1 MIDNIQV
8 LAHSAVRIES
18 GKTLYF
24 DPYLIEG
31 SFNDADVIFLTHD
44 HYDHFSPEDFAKV
57 TRENT
62 PVIAPA
68 TIVAHLLDEGIERDR
83 IIAVKPGDALQVEG
97 IPVEVVPSYNTN
109 KKFHPQANGWVGY
122 VVTVDGIRCYVAGDT
137 DINPD
142 VLQVK
147 CDIAMVPVGGTY
159 TTTAEE
165 AAQLV
170 NRIRPAIA
178 VPTHFGAVTGT
189 KEDGKAFARFVD
201 PEIQVVQKLTY

>member
-1 MIDNIQV
+1 MV
-8 LAHSAVRIES
+8 A
-18 GKTLYF
+18 
-24 DPYLIEG
+24 
-31 SFNDADVIFLTHD
+31 
-44 HYDHFSPEDFAKV
+44 PE
-57 TRENT
+57 
-62 PVIAPA
+62 
-68 TIVAHLLDEGIERDR
+68 TIVGHLLNEGIDRNR
-83 IIAVKPGDALQVEG
+83 IITVKPGDEIQVEG

-109 KKFHPQANGWVGY
+109 KKFHPQANEWVGY
-122 VVTVDGIRCYVAGDT
+122 VVTVDGTRCYVAGDT

-189 KEDGKAFARFVD
+189 KEDGKTFARFVD
-201 PEIQVVQKLTY
+201 PEIQVMQKLTY

>member
-24 DPYLIEG
+24 DPYLIEND
-31 SFNDADVIFLTHD
+31 FNDADVIFLTHD

-62 PVIAPA
+62 PVVAPA

-97 IPVEVVPSYNTN
+97 IPV
-109 KKFHPQANGWVGY
+109 
-122 VVTVDGIRCYVAGDT
+122 
-137 DINPD
+137 
-142 VLQVK
+142 
-147 CDIAMVPVGGTY
+147 
-159 TTTAEE
+159 
-165 AAQLV
+165 
-170 NRIRPAIA
+170 
-178 VPTHFGAVTGT
+178 
-189 KEDGKAFARFVD
+189 
-201 PEIQVVQKLTY
+201 

>member
-24 DPYLIEG
+24 DPYLIEND
-31 SFNDADVIFLTHD
+31 FNDADVIFLTHD

-62 PVIAPA
+62 PVVAPE
-68 TIVAHLLDEGIERDR
+68 TIVGHLLNKGIDRNR
-83 IIAVKPGDALQVEG
+83 IITVKPGDEIQVEG

-109 KKFHPQANGWVGY
+109 KKFHPQANEWVGY
-122 VVTVDGIRCYVAGDT
+122 VVTVDGTRCYVAGDT

-189 KEDGKAFARFVD
+189 KEDGKTFARFVD
-201 PEIQVVQKLTY
+201 PEIQVMQKLTY

>member
-24 DPYLIEG
+24 DPYLIEND
-31 SFNDADVIFLTHD
+31 FNDADVIFLTHD

-62 PVIAPA
+62 PVVAPE
-68 TIVAHLLDEGIERDR
+68 TIVGHLLNEGIDRNR
-83 IIAVKPGDALQVEG
+83 IITVKHGDEIQVEG

-109 KKFHPQANGWVGY
+109 KKFHPQANEWVGY
-122 VVTVDGIRCYVAGDT
+122 VVTVDGTRCYVAGDT
-137 DINPD
+137 GINPD

-189 KEDGKAFARFVD
+189 KEDGKTFARFVD
-201 PEIQVVQKLTY
+201 PEIQVMQKLTY

>member
-8 LAHSAVRIES
+8 LAHSAVRIAGE
-18 GKTLYF
+18 KTLYF
-24 DPYLIEG
+24 DPYLIEE
-31 SFNDADVIFLTHD
+31 SFNDADMIFLTHD

-57 TRENT
+57 TREDT
-62 PVIAPA
+62 PVVAPEA
-68 TIVAHLLDEGIERDR
+68 IVGHLLDEGIGRDR
-83 IIAVKPGDALQVEG
+83 IIAVKPGDNLQVEG

-109 KKFHPQANGWVGY
+109 KKFHPQANEWVGY
-122 VVTVDGIRCYVAGDT
+122 VVTVDGTRCYIAGDT

-142 VLQVK
+142 VLQVE

-165 AAQLV
+165 AAQLI
-170 NRIRPAIA
+170 NRIRPAYA

-189 KEDGKAFARFVD
+189 KEDGKEFARFVD
-201 PEIQVVQKLTY
+201 SEIQVVQKLVY

>member
-62 PVIAPA
+62 PVVAPA

-122 VVTVDGIRCYVAGDT
+122 VVTVDGIRLTDLHSFSLDYVKGSPLLFSCVA
-137 DINPD
+137 D
-142 VLQVK
+142 V
-147 CDIAMVPVGGTY
+147 
-159 TTTAEE
+159 
-165 AAQLV
+165 
-170 NRIRPAIA
+170 
-178 VPTHFGAVTGT
+178 
-189 KEDGKAFARFVD
+189 GKAADKPRG
-201 PEIQVVQKLTY
+201 ILN